1 MNFSEITT
9 HLAKLD
15 TASLADA
22 NKKLRVLDPQI
33 RPVRTGLIMVGRAH
47 TVRCKDDF
55 LTVIKG
61 LSDSVAGEVLV
72 IDTCGSRAA
81 VAGELFSVEASR
93 RGLTGIV
100 IDGACRDT
108 SKLRTLPIPV
118 YSRSVIPLSG
128 TASSISET
136 QVPITCGGVT
146 VNPGDVIFGDD
157 DGVVVASVE
166 ELTEIIHMAETI
178 QAKEALI
185 LRRME
190 TGESLLDMLNF
201 NEHFQNIMDGKE
213 SKLGFNV

>member
-9 HLAKLD
+9 CLAKLD

-61 LSDSVAGEVLV
+61 LNDSVAGEVLV
-72 IDTCGSRAA
+72 IDTGGSRAA

-128 TASSISET
+128 TASSIFET

-146 VNPGDVIFGDD
+146 VNPGDMIFGDD

-166 ELTEIIHMAETI
+166 ELIEVIHMAETI

-190 TGESLLDMLNF
+190 AGESLLDMLNF
-201 NEHFQNIMDGKE
+201 NEHFQNIMDGKK
-213 SKLGFNV
+213 SRLGFNV